1 MQRKTYA
8 AIKGEILTENVKE
21 IINKYPDYKYYFGVV
36 KNNAYHHGIKSVL
49 DLIKGGINYLAVSSL
64 EEALAVR
71 KYTIDIPILCLE
83 PISLEYVMDA
93 INNNI
98 TLTIESL
105 DYVNKII
112 EMDLYDKLK
121 VHLAIDSG
129 MKRLGFYKKEE
140 LNEAYKKLKDNDH
153 IEVEGIF
160 SHFATSGVMDPYF
173 DKQVKNFLEITS
185 DIPLKDIPI
194 VHFGRSLTLVNHP
207 KLSFCNGIRLG
218 IIMYGF
224 SQSRKDGKSI
234 KSKIRKIKRK
244 ILQKKYKCS
253 QTILENDL
261 NLKTAMELYTEVIS
275 CRPVYKDDVVGY
287 NTYKIKEDGYI
298 LTLPIGYADGVTKK
312 FGFVYIDGNYLKIVS
327 DCMDMLLIY
336 SPKKVEVGKKV
347 EIFGKHVPISSVC
360 KILGINSY
368 HLFNQISNRV
378 VRVHIHDNEKEEIT
392 Y

>member
-105 DYVNKII
+105 EYVNKII

-129 MKRLGFYKKEE
+129 MKRLGFYKKED
-140 LNEAYKKLKDNDH
+140 LNEAYKKLKEICH
-153 IEVEGIF
+153 CRKRF
-160 SHFATSGVMDPYF
+160 SVFYCINISRILSYGKTRISG
-173 DKQVKNFLEITS
+173 
-185 DIPLKDIPI
+185 
-194 VHFGRSLTLVNHP
+194 
-207 KLSFCNGIRLG
+207 
-218 IIMYGF
+218 
-224 SQSRKDGKSI
+224 
-234 KSKIRKIKRK
+234 
-244 ILQKKYKCS
+244 
-253 QTILENDL
+253 
-261 NLKTAMELYTEVIS
+261 
-275 CRPVYKDDVVGY
+275 
-287 NTYKIKEDGYI
+287 
-298 LTLPIGYADGVTKK
+298 
-312 FGFVYIDGNYLKIVS
+312 
-327 DCMDMLLIY
+327 
-336 SPKKVEVGKKV
+336 
-347 EIFGKHVPISSVC
+347 
-360 KILGINSY
+360 
-368 HLFNQISNRV
+368 
-378 VRVHIHDNEKEEIT
+378 
-392 Y
+392 